1 MDYKTT
7 YHAISQP
14 DIKSFNYEL
23 KQYTDEGYIP
33 FGHMA
38 VAMAHTDS
46 HEEYIVSIYSILLS
60 KTVKVDA

>member
-1 MDYKTT
+1 MNYKTT

-14 DIKSFNYEL
+14 DIKSFNDEL

-38 VAMAHTDS
+38 VAISNTESFDD
-46 HEEYIVSIYSILLS
+46 YTVSIYSILLS
-60 KTVKVDA
+60 KTVKVEA

>member
-1 MDYKTT
+1 MDYKTS

-14 DIKSFNYEL
+14 DIKSFNDEL

-38 VAMAHTDS
+38 VAISNTESFDD
-46 HEEYIVSIYSILLS
+46 YTVSIYSILLS
-60 KTVKVDA
+60 KTVKVEA

>member
-14 DIKSFNYEL
+14 NIESFNKEL
-23 KQYTDEGYIP
+23 KQYTDEGYFP
-33 FGHMA
+33 YGPTA

-46 HEEYIVSIYSILLS
+46 HEENIVSIYSILLS
-60 KTVKVDA
+60 KTVKVEA